1 MLKKGFRE
9 RHDGLGTV
17 VIELELP
24 YPRLNQLQH
33 KADFEEKSVD
43 MVIGEAIVEYLV
55 RIGRNPNGFIP
66 LEELYGRIDALEAE
80 NAELKSK
87 LELFSNRKGKKL
99 KKSESSALQMYLP
112 FVIAVKEA

>member
-24 YPRLNQLQH
+24 YPRLRQLQN
-33 KADFEEKSVD
+33 KADFAERTVD
-43 MVIGEAIVEYLV
+43 MVIGGAIAEYLV
-55 RIGRNPNGFIP
+55 RLEKNPTGFTSFF
-66 LEELYGRIDALEAE
+66 ELYDRIDALEAE

-87 LELFSNRKGKKL
+87 LEKFLNRKKPYREKL
-99 KKSESSALQMYLP
+99 GKSESSDLQLYLP
-112 FVIAVKEA
+112 FAT